1 MYLIFNQG
9 DINADGQTDLVIT
22 YLLNN
27 TYTSQIYSSKCSPSC
42 VLTAWTTD
50 LTVMSGMEAVPF
62 IFDRFSNGS
71 VSIFTLKA
79 GQRVIV
85 TAIPSQNTMYP
96 SINSA
101 TRLNG
106 QLSSPIHQLPSKT

>member
-1 MYLIFNQG
+1 MYIFPHPG

-42 VLTAWTTD
+42 TLTAWTTD
-50 LTVMSGMEAVPF
+50 LTFLDGMEAVPF

-71 VSIFTLKA
+71 VSIFTFKG

-85 TAIPSQNTMYP
+85 TANPSQNTMY
-96 SINSA
+96 
-101 TRLNG
+101 L
-106 QLSSPIHQLPSKT
+106 Q